1 MVGAMKKNIYTL
13 GGIEGDGNG
22 ILNRVAESFSNKV
35 IDVWAY
41 NKIKWWEIWRYLA
54 GTEARA
60 GAFHIEGRERTK
72 ASRLECAYYVC
83 GTAQNLMVLQ

>member
-54 GTEARA
+54 GAEAR
-60 GAFHIEGRERTK
+60 GSRK
-72 ASRLECAYYVC
+72 ALDK
-83 GTAQNLMVLQ
+83 